1 MAACRESGLTWTSVT
16 STSTRRG
23 SSNSKPTMCSGLCRV
38 TAALSP
44 CADRLPLVVAPALIA
59 AQRHFDGGVPG
70 IRADLDV
77 GYFHF
82 HEARIFQFK
91 ADDLVQFLFYRFGD
105 P

>member
-1 MAACRESGLTWTSVT
+1 
-16 STSTRRG
+16 
-23 SSNSKPTMCSGLCRV
+23 
-38 TAALSP
+38 
-44 CADRLPLVVAPALIA
+44 VVAPALIA

-82 HEARIFQFK
+82 REPRIFHLK
-91 ADDLVQFLFYRFGD
+91 ADDLVQFLFHRFGD